1 MKIGII
7 TFHCSYN
14 FGSALQAFALQEA
27 IRRMGHEAAIVDYRS
42 ADFNRYRLF
51 IPSRHPSF
59 VVSEL
64 RNLSRSVKRRSAFR
78 RFWRDRL
85 NLTSETYSYRD
96 VDKMDE
102 LNTSFDGFVCGSDQI
117 WNLDCTNGVEPP
129 FFLSFVSGDKRKVAY
144 APSLAHTH
152 FRTGNFDP
160 DEVARLLASF
170 DAISVREG
178 ETVGVF
184 QPLVDRKIAVTADPT
199 ILLPRSTYES
209 MVSDVAGGPYIFVY
223 ELRDCPELIESAR
236 EMASASGERVLYVSE
251 KHLDIPNSMN
261 LFGVGPEDFLSLI
274 SHADLVISNSFHAM
288 VFSVIFQKPFRAFET
303 SKDYS
308 RQRDLLGKLGLSG
321 CLSSTADSRPV
332 PDIDW
337 DSCVSRFEGL
347 REESLA
353 FLGEALA

>member
-27 IRRMGHEAAIVDYRS
+27 IGRLGHEAVIIDYRS
-42 ADFNRYRLF
+42 ADFDRYRLF
-51 IPSRHPSF
+51 TPSRHPGF

-64 RNLSRSVKRRSAFR
+64 RNLPRSVRRRDSFR

-85 NLTSETYSYRD
+85 NLTAETYSYRD
-96 VDKMDE
+96 VARMGE
-102 LNTSFDGFVCGSDQI
+102 LNALLDGFVCGSDQI

-129 FFLSFVSGDKRKVAY
+129 FFLSFASADKRKVAY

-152 FRTGNFDP
+152 FRSGNFDA
-160 DEVARLLASF
+160 DEVARLLSSF

-184 QPLVDRKIAVTADPT
+184 QPLVEKKIAVAADPT
-199 ILLPRSTYES
+199 ILLPKSSYEP
-209 MVSDVAGGPYIFVY
+209 MISDVVGGPYVFVY
-223 ELRDCPELIESAR
+223 ELRDCPELVESAR
-236 EMASASGERVLYVSE
+236 AMASASGRRVLYVSE
-251 KHLDIPNSMN
+251 KPLAIPNSRN
-261 LFGVGPEDFLSLI
+261 LFGIGPEDFLSLI
-274 SHADLVISNSFHAM
+274 AHADLVLSNSFHAM
-288 VFSVIFQKPFRAFET
+288 VFSIIFQRPFRVFEI

-308 RQRDLLGKLGLSG
+308 RQRDLLRKLGLG
-321 CLSSTADSRPV
+321 DCLSSTVDSRPI

-337 DSCVSRFEGL
+337 GSCTSRLEGL
-347 REESLA
+347 RDDSLS
-353 FLGEALA
+353 FLRGALA